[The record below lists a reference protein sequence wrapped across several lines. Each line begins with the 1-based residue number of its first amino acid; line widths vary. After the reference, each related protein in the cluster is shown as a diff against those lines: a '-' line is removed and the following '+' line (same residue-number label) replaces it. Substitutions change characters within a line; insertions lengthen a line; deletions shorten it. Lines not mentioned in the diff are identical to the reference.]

1 MLCNFKSNSKER
13 RTVKFTK
20 IFADKITFSLT
31 DSRIAI
37 SVNMPSA
44 TQIEQQDWP
53 CVKSALE
60 LTDTSLTMSWPIPL
74 FFY

>member
-37 SVNMPSA
+37 SVKMLSA

-53 CVKSALE
+53 CVK
-60 LTDTSLTMSWPIPL
+60 
-74 FFY
+74 